1 MTEKRGGLKDRLA
14 SIYWAIVGIVGIG
27 RPIVDRKSMYGDDP
41 KNDPYSTEYDPSTKR
56 R

>member
-1 MTEKRGGLKDRLA
+1 MTRQRQTLKDRLT
-14 SIYWAIVGIVGIG
+14 SLYWAIVGIVGIG

-41 KNDPYSTEYDPSTKR
+41 KNDPYSTEYEPSAKR